1 MINLLHLDTKQRLK
15 AEQNKLKLSLIL
27 SGVGFC
33 LIVLNSLN
41 FGLWLL
47 FHEPADI
54 LGSSA
59 LVREDKDNALSELD
73 KVVCLADWWPK
84 SFWFEALDQLETES
98 SSVTRSKQFSGT
110 WDIKKNE
117 RTLAWQGEIAKREEL
132 VALSERLR
140 AGKYFAEVKL
150 PFDNL
155 VASEKQGD
163 FAIQLKLKSK

>member
-1 MINLLHLDTKQRLK
+1 MINLLHVDTKQRLK
-15 AEQNKLKLSLIL
+15 SEQNKLKLSLIL
-27 SGVGFC
+27 SGFVVC
-33 LIVLNSLN
+33 LIILNGLN
-41 FGLWLL
+41 AGLWLL

-54 LGSSA
+54 LGTSA
-59 LVREDKDNALSELD
+59 LVAEDKDKALSGLD
-73 KVVCLADWWPK
+73 KVVCLAEWWPK

-98 SSVTRSKQFSGT
+98 PAVTRSKQFSGT

-117 RTLAWQGEIAKREEL
+117 RTLAWQGEIAKREDL

-155 VASEKQGD
+155 VTAEKQGD